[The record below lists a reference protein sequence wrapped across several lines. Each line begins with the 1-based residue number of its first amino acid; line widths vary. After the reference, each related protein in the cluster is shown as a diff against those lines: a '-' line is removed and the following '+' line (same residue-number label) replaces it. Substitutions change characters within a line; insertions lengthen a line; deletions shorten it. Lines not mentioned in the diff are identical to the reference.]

1 MDQRSMYI
9 KYNIIY
15 IYIYGQDG
23 GAARKCCDSLRF
35 ASVFCVLQC
44 RPGGLPADEISFQNI
59 KLQTLNPKSWTLK
72 PTSDMTPQVS
82 LESKISSKLW

>member
-1 MDQRSMYI
+1 MWYDKASRPVEFLELVM
-9 KYNIIY
+9 
-15 IYIYGQDG
+15 IYGHN
-23 GAARKCCDSLRF
+23 AIECIRF
-35 ASVFCVLQC
+35 IQ
-44 RPGGLPADEISFQNI
+44 PADEISFQNI